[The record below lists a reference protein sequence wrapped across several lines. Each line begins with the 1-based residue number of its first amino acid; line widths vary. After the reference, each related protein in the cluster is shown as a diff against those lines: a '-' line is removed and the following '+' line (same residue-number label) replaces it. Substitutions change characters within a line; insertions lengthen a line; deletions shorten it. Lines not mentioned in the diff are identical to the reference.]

1 MTNVINFIT
10 FVTKLKLK
18 LILNMSSN
26 CRQCIIK
33 RFNALKTLTQ
43 EELEKFSD
51 HKTSIIIKKG
61 DNLMTEG
68 NSINGLYCIKDG
80 KGKMTKLNTNG
91 KEQIIKFIKGG
102 DILGHRSILSDEL
115 VGLNAIALEDMHVC
129 FIPKGDILETIRE
142 NNNFSLQIMKNI
154 SHQLN
159 DANTSISQMAQ
170 KPVKD
175 RLADTLVH
183 LEDLFGVDN
192 EGCIDVVLTREE
204 IANTIGT
211 ATESAIRLLSNLKKE
226 GIIDL
231 IGKKIKITNKNMLKN
246 LSEGY

>member
-1 MTNVINFIT
+1 
-10 FVTKLKLK
+10 
-18 LILNMSSN
+18 MSSN

-33 RFNALKTLTQ
+33 RFNALKSLTHD
-43 EELEKFSD
+43 ELEKFSD
-51 HKTSIIIKKG
+51 HKTTILIKKG
-61 DNLMTEG
+61 ENLMTEG
-68 NSINGLYCIKDG
+68 NPINGLYCIRGG
-80 KGKMTKLNTNG
+80 KAKLTKLNTNG
-91 KEQIIKFIKGG
+91 KEQIIKFVKDG

-129 FIPKGDILETIRE
+129 FIPKGDILDTIKE
-142 NNNFSLQIMKNI
+142 NNNFSLQMMRNI

-159 DANTSISQMAQ
+159 EANTSISQMAQ

-175 RLADTLVH
+175 RLAETLVH

-192 EGCIDVVLTREE
+192 EGCIDVILTREE

-231 IGKKIKITNKNMLKN
+231 IGKKIKIINKNMLKN

>member
-1 MTNVINFIT
+1 M
-10 FVTKLKLK
+10 
-18 LILNMSSN
+18 SN

-51 HKTSIIIKKG
+51 HKTTLLIKKG
-61 DNLMTEG
+61 ENLLTEG
-68 NSINGLYCIKDG
+68 NAINGLYCIRDG

-102 DILGHRSILSDEL
+102 DILGHRSILSEEL

-129 FIPKGDILETIRE
+129 FIPKGDILDTIKE
-142 NNNFSLQIMKNI
+142 NANFSLDLMRNI
-154 SHQLN
+154 SQQLN

-175 RLADTLVH
+175 RLAETLLY
-183 LEDLFGVDN
+183 LEEIFGVDN
-192 EGCIDVVLTREE
+192 EACIDVTLTREE

-211 ATESAIRLLSNLKKE
+211 ATESAIRLLSNLKKD
-226 GIIDL
+226 GVIDL
-231 IGKKIKITNKNMLKN
+231 IGKKIKISNKNALKN
-246 LSEGY
+246 ISEGY